1 MNEEYKEIIYVLQG
15 IEVQKSQFKIFLKEK
30 YDKLKEIIEKKNI
43 NYEIEEG
50 ITNYLPFLEK
60 LIIKTY
66 GETTESIDEKIIRED
81 FLNKLKIKLENES

>member
-1 MNEEYKEIIYVLQG
+1 MIEEYKEIIYALQG
-15 IEVQKSQFKIFLKEK
+15 IEVQKSQFEIFLKEK
-30 YDKLKEIIEKKNI
+30 YDKLKEIIKKKNI

-60 LIIKTY
+60 LIVKTY
-66 GETTESIDEKIIRED
+66 GETTESIDEKIVRED